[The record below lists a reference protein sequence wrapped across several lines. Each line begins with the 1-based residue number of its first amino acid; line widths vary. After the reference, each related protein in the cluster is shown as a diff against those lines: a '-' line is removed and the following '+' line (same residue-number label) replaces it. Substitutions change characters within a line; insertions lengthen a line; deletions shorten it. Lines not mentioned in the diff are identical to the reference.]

1 MSWSVEKKDY
11 KSIKLIQS
19 ALLLKWKNEVEQ
31 NTYFVVTINLSIYC
45 GCNIPNKLTKSTCI
59 LSDDQLNNTF
69 KNIHFCT

>member
-1 MSWSVEKKDY
+1 MEKKDY

-45 GCNIPNKLTKSTCI
+45 GCNILNKLTKSTCI

-69 KNIHFCT
+69 KNIHFGT